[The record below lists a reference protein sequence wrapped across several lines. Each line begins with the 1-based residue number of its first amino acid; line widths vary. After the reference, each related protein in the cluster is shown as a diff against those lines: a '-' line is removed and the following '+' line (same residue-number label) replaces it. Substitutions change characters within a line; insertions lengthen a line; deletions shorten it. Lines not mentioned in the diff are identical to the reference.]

1 VKLRVLAEQV
11 VAEFRRLSG
20 ATPLPRDVYDLC
32 FMNAH
37 ERQGDAS
44 A

>member
-1 VKLRVLAEQV
+1 MKLRVLAEQV
-11 VAEFRRLSG
+11 VAEFRRLSV
-20 ATPLPRDVYDLC
+20 AVPLPRDAYDRC

-37 ERQGDAS
+37 ERPGDAS